1 MVLATLRS
9 TKTKFDSSL
18 TRDTVA
24 FCLLFF
30 AGLTL
35 FSTSTSAK
43 AKKPEWV
50 TNYGRSA
57 SYPETQF
64 LTGFG
69 ACSGIGTETKEIAQD
84 NARADLSRS
93 IIVTIE
99 SQLSTLKKEEGLD
112 FSQKLSSL
120 TQSSTSLRGV
130 IGLSTEIFVDRD
142 KKNPTTYALA
152 YARRSA
158 LNRIYMQKR
167 TQLRDQIRTTVELAE
182 SNEKELALK
191 YYLQSRPF
199 FEELKKVETI
209 LAVSGRMGSISS
221 AFGELEGEDPL
232 LSLTEV
238 NHRIDQLALNQI
250 NDISHVAGSAIFQ
263 LNQQTDNI
271 KKPVMVVPF
280 AYQDTRMSSQFSRY
294 LQRHLETQM
303 DNTVSQN
310 HQFRAT
316 SKQVMRDLV
325 LAAGAE
331 CLLSGS
337 YWEKDNEILVLATLR
352 DIKTGKSLASVRVEF
367 PLGILPENIS
377 IKPQNFDAAMIQQQA
392 FSEGEIV
399 SSQLQVEIWTNRGSE
414 NVLFNDGE
422 EMRIYV
428 RVNRQA
434 YVRLLYILADGAK
447 TLLLDGLYIDQ
458 SKVNQVVEVPEVFE
472 CASPFGA
479 EMMIAVARTVPFDL
493 LETVEVDGY
502 FFLQSTNS
510 TVTADLTR
518 GTKGFKRKKKEGSE
532 IQQSESRLVITTM
545 SNEVSR

>member
-1 MVLATLRS
+1 MMVLATLRS

-18 TRDTVA
+18 TRNTVA

-64 LTGFG
+64 LIGFG
-69 ACSGIGTETKEIAQD
+69 ASSGIGTETKEIAQD

-93 IIVTIE
+93 IIVNVE
-99 SQLSTLKKEEGLD
+99 SQLSTLKKDEGLD

-120 TQSSTSLRGV
+120 TQSSTSLQGI
-130 IGLSTEIFVDRD
+130 IGLNTEIFIDRED

-167 TQLRDQIRTTVELAE
+167 TQLRNQIRTTVALAE

-221 AFGELEGEDPL
+221 AFGELEGEDSL
-232 LSLTEV
+232 LSLTAV

-250 NDISHVAGSAIFQ
+250 SDISHVAGSAVFQ
-263 LNQQTDNI
+263 LNQQTDNT
-271 KKPVMVVPF
+271 KQPVMVVPF
-280 AYQDTRMSSQFSRY
+280 TYQDTGMSSQFSRY

-303 DNTVSQN
+303 DNTVNQN
-310 HQFRAT
+310 PQFRAA

-331 CLLSGS
+331 CLLAGS
-337 YWEKDNEILVLATLR
+337 YWEKGNQILVLATLR

-377 IKPQNFDAAMIQQQA
+377 IKPQNFAAAMIQQQA
-392 FSEGEIV
+392 FAEGEIV
-399 SSQLQVEIWTNRGSE
+399 SSQLQVEVWTNRGSE
-414 NVLFNDGE
+414 NVLFNSGE
-422 EMRIYV
+422 EMRVYV
-428 RVNRQA
+428 RVNRQS

-447 TLLLDGLYIDQ
+447 TLLFDGLYIDQ

-479 EMMIAVARTVPFDL
+479 EMMIAVARTKLFDPL
-493 LETVEVDGY
+493 ATVEVGGY

-510 TVTADLTR
+510 QVTADLTR

-545 SNEVSR
+545 SN